1 MMSDFWFK
9 PRRYGYG
16 VTPID
21 WRGWLAV
28 VALAALDVGLTVWL
42 MVLPTLEKTGPSFIQ
57 FVVWVGL
64 TALITLAFVTFSK
77 AKTDG
82 EWRWRWGERD

>member
-1 MMSDFWFK
+1 MSDYWFK

-16 VTPID
+16 VTPKD
-21 WRGWLAV
+21 WRGWMV
-28 VALAALDVGLTVWL
+28 VLALAMVDVGLTVWL
-42 MVLPTLEKTGPSFIQ
+42 MVLPTLQKTGPSLVQ
-57 FVVWVGL
+57 FLAWFGL
-64 TALITLAFVTFSK
+64 TALTTLIFVIFSR

>member
-1 MMSDFWFK
+1 MSDYWFK

-16 VTPID
+16 ATPQN
-21 WRGWLAV
+21 WQGWA
-28 VALAALDVGLTVWL
+28 
-42 MVLPTLEKTGPSFIQ
+42 F
-57 FVVWVGL
+57 
-64 TALITLAFVTFSK
+64 TLAFFIILMAFVFLPQALKQIWGADIGIPGLIAWLLIVGGATFAFTRVAR